1 MPTGSF
7 LESYSDSDA
16 NEHRKQPACLVS
28 GFTGMR
34 KDEEKDIE
42 DEYNCAGGNTDIAV
56 ANGLLHS
63 VSIFQCRQ
71 LISKIAQECVDTG
84 EESTQTSA
92 DIADRQRLSF
102 EVGSRKTRAKPQIP
116 AATLPRTTP
125 APVAVARASV
135 TAVSGPT
142 CASVMAAMLAAF
154 DAPVARGMCRLPHF
168 FASGFADSA
177 A

>member
-1 MPTGSF
+1 V
-7 LESYSDSDA
+7 
-16 NEHRKQPACLVS
+16 H
-28 GFTGMR
+28 

-42 DEYNCAGGNTDIAV
+42 GEYNCAGGNTDIAV

-71 LISKIAQECVDTG
+71 FISKIAQKCVKTG

-102 EVGSRKTRAKPQIP
+102 EVGSRKTPRQAQIP

-142 CASVMAAMLAAF
+142 CASAMATMLAAF
-154 DAPVARGMCRLPHF
+154 DAPVARRLWRLRH
-168 FASGFADSA
+168 SLQTGFADSA